1 MLNSPEQLD
10 GRRLLSSDLRIGLA
24 FANEARYRVIQRTF
38 GVSRNQANLAT
49 LVALGGL
56 AEAMRTQSRKMRSAA
71 GVPSKADNMIGLTL
85 VSELLRSVGGA
96 SEDTALM
103 GPLIALAIMGTGARA
118 VTRRSAHGVYGS
130 SHKMDV
136 AFHHRYGY
144 LVDPGHWRARRA
156 QRQET
161 QERAPKLAS

>member
-1 MLNSPEQLD
+1 ML
-10 GRRLLSSDLRIGLA
+10 
-24 FANEARYRVIQRTF
+24 FANEARCRVMQRTF
-38 GVSRNQANLAT
+38 GVSRDQVNLAT

-71 GVPSKADNMIGLTL
+71 GVPSTADNMIGVTL
-85 VSELLRSVGGA
+85 ASELLRSIGGPV
-96 SEDTALM
+96 SDDTPLI
-103 GPLIALAIMGTGARA
+103 GPLIAVAMIGAGARA
-118 VTRRSAHGVYGS
+118 VTRRSARGVYGS

-156 QRQET
+156 QRRESA
-161 QERAPKLAS
+161 ERARKLA